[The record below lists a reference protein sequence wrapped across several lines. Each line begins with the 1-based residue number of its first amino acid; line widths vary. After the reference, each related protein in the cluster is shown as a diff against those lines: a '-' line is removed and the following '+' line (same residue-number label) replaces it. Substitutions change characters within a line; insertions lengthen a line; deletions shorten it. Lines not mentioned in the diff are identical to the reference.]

1 MAPVSVLDYIIIHEM
16 VHLKHPN
23 RSTEFWNELDKKMP
37 DYKEHE
43 NWLKRNGVK
52 MSL

>member
-1 MAPVSVLDYIIIHEM
+1 MPVAARSAGG

-23 RSTEFWNELDKKMP
+23 HSTEFWNELDKKMP
-37 DYKEHE
+37 DFREHE